1 MVGSGV
7 SFPCLTVQIAAMWVT
22 GILSE
27 RYARNVKKE
36 FSVDCQR
43 YVMDQNKDKQKL
55 NDELL
60 NNVAGGISPNMQQN
74 YTCYTFLC
82 NPQND
87 GCGNTFKSETVPD
100 VCPYCGRDDTLKI
113 I

>member
-1 MVGSGV
+1 MDKN
-7 SFPCLTVQIAAMWVT
+7 
-22 GILSE
+22 SE
-27 RYARNVKKE
+27 KV
-36 FSVDCQR
+36 
-43 YVMDQNKDKQKL
+43 KL

-87 GCGNTFKSETVPD
+87 GCGNTFKSPN
-100 VCPYCGRDDTLKI
+100 CGSNEICLEFTMEIED
-113 I
+113 

>member
-1 MVGSGV
+1 
-7 SFPCLTVQIAAMWVT
+7 
-22 GILSE
+22 
-27 RYARNVKKE
+27 
-36 FSVDCQR
+36 
-43 YVMDQNKDKQKL
+43 MDQNKDKQKL
-55 NDELL
+55 NDGLL